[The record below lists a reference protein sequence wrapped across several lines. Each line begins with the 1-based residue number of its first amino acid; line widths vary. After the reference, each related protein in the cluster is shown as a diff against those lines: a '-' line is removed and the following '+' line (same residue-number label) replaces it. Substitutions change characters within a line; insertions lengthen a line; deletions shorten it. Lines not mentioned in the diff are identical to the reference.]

1 MGNIVAFMA
10 ELLVDDYGY
19 LFGGEE
25 VFPVDVTKHDWLTP
39 YPQFKKMV
47 SLSGGLET
55 LGVAPTF
62 FGIPRSVTGFVMT
75 LHCPCF
81 LVLPRLM

>member
-1 MGNIVAFMA
+1 VGNIVAFMA

-47 SLSGGLET
+47 SLSGAWRPWGSPQHFSASRDLRLGL
-55 LGVAPTF
+55 
-62 FGIPRSVTGFVMT
+62 
-75 LHCPCF
+75 
-81 LVLPRLM
+81 